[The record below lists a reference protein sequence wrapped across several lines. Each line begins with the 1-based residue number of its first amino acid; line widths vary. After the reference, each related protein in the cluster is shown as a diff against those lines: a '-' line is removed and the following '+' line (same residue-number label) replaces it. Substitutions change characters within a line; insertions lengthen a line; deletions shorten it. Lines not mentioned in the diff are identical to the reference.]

1 MFGQERSSPERAAR
15 VRTLKEWTR
24 EALNL
29 PEDAVILATELRCTE
44 PGCPPLET
52 VVAVM
57 RVGDD
62 RQQFKIHKPISDV
75 VYEDIEDG
83 AARMLRG
90 EAHAHAQRAED
101 GEDAS
106 DDAPP
111 TKRPNPHAER

>member
-1 MFGQERSSPERAAR
+1 MFGQERSSPERTAR

-24 EALNL
+24 EALDL

-52 VVAVM
+52 VIAIM

-62 RQQFKIHKPISDV
+62 RQQFKIHKPIAEV

-90 EAHAHAQRAED
+90 ETHAHTSETDDAD
-101 GEDAS
+101 DAS
-106 DDAPP
+106 DEAP
-111 TKRPNPHAER
+111 TTERSAPQAHR

>member
-29 PEDAVILATELRCTE
+29 PEDAVILVTELRCTE

-62 RQQFKIHKPISDV
+62 RQQFKIHKPIADV

-83 AARMLRG
+83 AAQMLRG
-90 EAHAHAQRAED
+90 EAHAHAFEAED
-101 GEDAS
+101 IQQSS

-111 TKRPNPHAER
+111 TKRPNPHAGP

>member
-52 VVAVM
+52 VIAVM

-62 RQQFKIHKPISDV
+62 RQQFKIHKPIDDV

-90 EAHAHAQRAED
+90 ERHVHTAEADDAQ
-101 GEDAS
+101 DAS
-106 DDAPP
+106 DEAPP
-111 TKRPNPHAER
+111 TKRPTPHAER

>member
-1 MFGQERSSPERAAR
+1 MFGRDRSSPERAAK

-24 EALNL
+24 EAMSL

-62 RQQFKIHKPISDV
+62 RQQFKIHKPLADV
-75 VYEDIEDG
+75 VHEDIVDG
-83 AARMLRG
+83 AARLLRG
-90 EAHAHAQRAED
+90 DAH
-101 GEDAS
+101 
-106 DDAPP
+106 
-111 TKRPNPHAER
+111 RP